1 MFRYLLL
8 STLVSLALLGA
19 RAADVLELKD
29 GSVLNGRFL
38 GATADT
44 MRFEVFGQAMEF
56 PQSNVLALTMGGAP
70 EPAPAVPA
78 APATP
83 PPPPAVAPAGP
94 VAVTVPAGTLLLVR
108 MRDTVTTRNSAGR
121 RFSAE
126 LDSDL
131 RVGGQLV
138 APRGARVW
146 GRVEE
151 ARQAR
156 RMTGASQIEVGLI
169 EIEIGGQRVPIITSD
184 VRIRTGNATGDT
196 AIRTGVG
203 AGIGAAFDGGR
214 GAGRGAAIGAGTA
227 ALGRSEAAQIRK
239 GELLEFTLLE
249 PFTATVR

>member
-1 MFRYLLL
+1 MFRHLLL
-8 STLVSLALLGA
+8 PALVSLALLGA

-56 PQSNVLALTMGGAP
+56 PQSNVLSLTLGGAP
-70 EPAPAVPA
+70 APAQAPA
-78 APATP
+78 APP
-83 PPPPAVAPAGP
+83 SSVPAVASGP

-108 MRDTVTTRNSAGR
+108 MRDTVTTRSSAGR

-138 APRGARVW
+138 APRGTRAW

-227 ALGRSEAAQIRK
+227 ALGRSEAAQIRQ
-239 GELLEFTLLE
+239 GELLEFSLLE